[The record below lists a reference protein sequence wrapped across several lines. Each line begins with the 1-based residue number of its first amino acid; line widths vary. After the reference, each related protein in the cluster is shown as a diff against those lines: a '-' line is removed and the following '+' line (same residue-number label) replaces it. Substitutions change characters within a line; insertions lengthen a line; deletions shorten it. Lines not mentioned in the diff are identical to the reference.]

1 MMYLLNIQRQ
11 IGKATTLEFGYNGVL
26 SRHLALLNNQNQ
38 PVPGVTNFATRAPY
52 PELNAIQYLI
62 GQGVG
67 NYNGGSIKVTQRFT
81 SGLTTLVGYTYS
93 KSLDD
98 SSAIRGTAADFAPEN
113 ALCRSCDYGPSSFN
127 VPHRLV
133 ASVLYALP
141 FGNGKQFLNQGG
153 LINQMVGGWQTST
166 IFTAQSGAALDTS
179 SWDAAGVA
187 ILPSS
192 NRLNCVGNQPYAA
205 SPNANNYLNV
215 GDYANAVAIPASYS
229 SFGNCG
235 RNNLRGP
242 SWWNWDFS
250 VLKDFRIRENH
261 TLQFRAEMFNL
272 ANHPQLGNPTVAW
285 GNQGPVAQPTFGTIR
300 QTINPTSMRQI
311 QFALKYNF

>member
-1 MMYLLNIQRQ
+1 MMYVLNIQRQ
-11 IGKATTLEFGYNGVL
+11 LRKATVIELGYNGVL
-26 SRHLALLNNQNQ
+26 SRHLNLLNNQNQ
-38 PVPGVTNFATRAPY
+38 PVPGITPFPTRAPY

-67 NYNGGSIKVTQRFT
+67 DYNGASVKVTQRFS
-81 SGLTTLVGYTYS
+81 SGLTTLIGYTWS

-133 ASVLYALP
+133 ASILYTLP
-141 FGNGKQFLNQGG
+141 FGRGKRLLNRGG
-153 LINQMVGGWQTST
+153 VVNQIVGGWQSST

-192 NRLNCVGNQPYAA
+192 NRLNCVGSQPYAA
-205 SPNANNYLNV
+205 TPNSSHYLNISNFT
-215 GDYANAVAIPASYS
+215 NAVTTPGSYS

-235 RNNLRGP
+235 RNNLIGP

-261 TLQFRAEMFNL
+261 GLQFRAEMFNI
-272 ANHPQLGNPTVAW
+272 ANHPQLGNPTVTW
-285 GNQGPVAQPTFGTIR
+285 GNQGPTAQPIFGTIR
-300 QTINPTSMRQI
+300 QTISPTSMRQI
-311 QFALKYNF
+311 QFALKYYF